1 MTRLPVLSGSDL
13 VKILSKTGF
22 QFARQRE
29 SHIILV
35 KFYESKKRAVVVPN
49 HKEIDRGTLLEIIRQ
64 AGLAKDE
71 FLRLV

>member
-13 VKILSKTGF
+13 VKILSKAGF
-22 QFARQRE
+22 QFARQRG

-35 KFYESKKRAVVVPN
+35 KFYENKKRAVVVPN

-71 FLRLV
+71 FLKLV